1 MRITPYAHFLQ
12 SSVIPPYCDRL
23 ISPMIRML
31 RAKRVPNTVLST
43 LISESLE
50 VVFDNLDMASA
61 ILDCAEEAAADLN
74 PEIHQRLALVHVGL
88 AMAMQALES
97 EDLHELIARID

>member
-1 MRITPYAHFLQ
+1 MPLSGFMRIDRHTKFLQ

-23 ISPMIRML
+23 LSPMIRML
-31 RAKRVPNTVLST
+31 RAKRVPNTMLST
-43 LISESLE
+43 LISES
-50 VVFDNLDMASA
+50 SA
-61 ILDCAEEAAADLN
+61 ILDCAEEAAADFN

>member
-1 MRITPYAHFLQ
+1 
-12 SSVIPPYCDRL
+12 
-23 ISPMIRML
+23 MIRML

>member
-1 MRITPYAHFLQ
+1 M
-12 SSVIPPYCDRL
+12 
-23 ISPMIRML
+23 
-31 RAKRVPNTVLST
+31 LST

-97 EDLHELIARID
+97 EDLRELIARID